1 MDLFFFE
8 SVGDLFSFFIK
19 TPKIKNKIKT
29 ILFYTTIKTNSFL
42 LKSFPLMFVEA
53 FFASSQPTLLC
64 LFMLGEIFRLYDNS
78 KQWEIN
84 LFM

>member
-53 FFASSQPTLLC
+53 F
-64 LFMLGEIFRLYDNS
+64 MLHLSPHCCDYS
-78 KQWEIN
+78 
-84 LFM
+84 